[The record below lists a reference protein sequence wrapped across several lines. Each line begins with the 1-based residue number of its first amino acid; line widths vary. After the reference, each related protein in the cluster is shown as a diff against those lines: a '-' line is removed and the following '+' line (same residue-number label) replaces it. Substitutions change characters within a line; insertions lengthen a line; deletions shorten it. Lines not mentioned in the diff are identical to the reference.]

1 MNRSILILLGCFAVW
16 SVAVAAGWAVPVDA
30 AAMNAM
36 AGIRTPVLTEVATNF
51 TALGSAPVVS
61 VAMLLAVLYCL
72 ASARPRY
79 ALAMLWTPAAFLSCE
94 LVKLIVHRPRPA
106 QALIVVPTSFAFPSG
121 HTAAATALFVTLA
134 LLAAAGERR
143 AGPHRLLIGSGI
155 GIAVLVGWSR
165 VYLGVHYFSDVVGG
179 FLLGA
184 GGAVAATLVI
194 RRAGRGS
201 GQRSTNTSYQSGR

>member
-16 SVAVAAGWAVPVDA
+16 GVAVAAGWVVPVDA
-30 AAMNAM
+30 AASNAM
-36 AGIRTPVLTEVATNF
+36 AAIRSPLLTEVATNF

-61 VAMLLAVLYCL
+61 VAVLLAVLYAI

-79 ALAMLWTPAAFLSCE
+79 ALAMLWTPAAFLSCD

-106 QALIVVPTSFAFPSG
+106 QALIVVPASFAFPSG
-121 HTAAATALFVTLA
+121 HTAAATALFLTIA

-143 AGPHRLLIGSGI
+143 TGPHRLLIGSGI
-155 GIAVLVGWSR
+155 LVAVLVGWSR

-201 GQRSTNTSYQSGR
+201 EAQARSGRSVDRN